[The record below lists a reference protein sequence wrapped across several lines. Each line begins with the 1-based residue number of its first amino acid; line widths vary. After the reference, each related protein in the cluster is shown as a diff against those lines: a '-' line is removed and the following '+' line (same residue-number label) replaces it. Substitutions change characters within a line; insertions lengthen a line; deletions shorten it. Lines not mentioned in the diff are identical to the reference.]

1 MMCRARKDTYVKI
14 QIEIRVLIR
23 ACNVG
28 GGITML
34 MYREKT
40 LLRAEYLFGARLRLP
55 AELTSKANY
64 MYIHVRALLMCCS
77 YELITEKPQPLRE
90 I

>member
-1 MMCRARKDTYVKI
+1 MGEVSK
-14 QIEIRVLIR
+14 
-23 ACNVG
+23 
-28 GGITML
+28 
-34 MYREKT
+34 
-40 LLRAEYLFGARLRLP
+40 LRLP

-64 MYIHVRALLMCCS
+64 MYVRAHDSLLMCCD